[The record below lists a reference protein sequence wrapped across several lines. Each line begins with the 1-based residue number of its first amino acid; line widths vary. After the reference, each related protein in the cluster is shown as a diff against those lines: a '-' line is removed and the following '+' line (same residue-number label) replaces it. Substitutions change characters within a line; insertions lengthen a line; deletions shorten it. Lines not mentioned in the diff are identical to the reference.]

1 MKKSIFLLLILS
13 SNIWAGLYDPKTIE
27 AIEVIQSFANQNEIS
42 YEEGIQA
49 LLELLDL
56 FSSLSSN
63 LNKEGQMTLSEEE
76 KERQLREWKTWYQQ
90 IHNKLFVLTHI
101 ARIRQQILNSPTSGK
116 FEPDRQNWEREAYA
130 RIQTIK
136 QNQMYSLKQVL
147 DAISEESF
155 DHSGHQFNNLSD
167 LAKVNVEGSADSN
180 GFTATGISS
189 FSFSK
194 KFSKVV
200 SKGGSQSNPMSS
212 SPYSH
217 LYLDDDSLVNYL
229 AALPSTHKIIEI
241 LRNSSKFTE
250 LKERVR
256 KRREQI
262 EQQKLI
268 DYTSPFVSHYQEAK
282 SFDTTQMDA
291 PLPTNALPFLNALE
305 IDNQIDDS
313 IYRDLSTLYRNAPPS
328 QGKSKA
334 CVGFALASDIE
345 FELHK
350 THALEPA
357 EFLSPWSVYANLRYL
372 EEERQTPPCF
382 ELESL
387 SKTIEQGLWDIDA
400 GIRSFDGVTDN
411 PFCLINH
418 SGPKHFGF
426 VSVNSIEEYT
436 GEISF
441 LLLKTLIDHNKPPIV
456 EIHSDAMQEAEDWI
470 KITPQGSSAH
480 VLVVVGYG
488 TNEIDPFTLRKGP
501 YFIVRDSLGQQPIHY
516 KVRAQNLLKYSFGL
530 LKISQLERH

>member
-49 LLELLDL
+49 LLELPDL
-56 FSSLSSN
+56 FSSLSSG

-76 KERQLREWKTWYQQ
+76 KERQLREWKIWYQQ

-101 ARIRQQILNSPTSGK
+101 ARIREQILDAPISDK
-116 FEPDRQNWEREAYA
+116 FEPDRQNWEREAYV
-130 RIQTIK
+130 RIQTTK

-167 LAKVNVEGSADSN
+167 LAKVNVEGLADSS
-180 GFTATGISS
+180 GSTATGISS
-189 FSFSK
+189 FSFST
-194 KFSKVV
+194 KFSKRVL
-200 SKGGSQSNPMSS
+200 KGGSRANPMLS

-217 LYLDDDSLVNYL
+217 LSSDDSLVDYL
-229 AALPSTHKIIEI
+229 ATLPSTHRIIET
-241 LRNSSKFTE
+241 LSTKLTE
-250 LKERVR
+250 RIRE
-256 KRREQI
+256 RREQI

-291 PLPTNALPFLNALE
+291 PLPTNALVFLNALE

-357 EFLSPWSVYANLRYL
+357 ELLSPWSVYANLRYL
-372 EEERQTPPCF
+372 EEERQTPSCF

-387 SKTIEQGLWDIDA
+387 SNTIKQGLWDMDI

-456 EIHSDAMQEAEDWI
+456 EIRSDAMQEAEDWI

-480 VLVVVGYG
+480 VLFVVGYG

-501 YFIVRDSLGQQPIHY
+501 YFIVRNSLGQQPIHY
-516 KVRAQNLLKYSFGL
+516 KVRAQNLLKQAFGL

>member
-1 MKKSIFLLLILS
+1 ML
-13 SNIWAGLYDPKTIE
+13 
-27 AIEVIQSFANQNEIS
+27 
-42 YEEGIQA
+42 
-49 LLELLDL
+49 
-56 FSSLSSN
+56 
-63 LNKEGQMTLSEEE
+63 
-76 KERQLREWKTWYQQ
+76 
-90 IHNKLFVLTHI
+90 
-101 ARIRQQILNSPTSGK
+101 
-116 FEPDRQNWEREAYA
+116 
-130 RIQTIK
+130 
-136 QNQMYSLKQVL
+136 
-147 DAISEESF
+147 
-155 DHSGHQFNNLSD
+155 
-167 LAKVNVEGSADSN
+167 
-180 GFTATGISS
+180 
-189 FSFSK
+189 
-194 KFSKVV
+194 
-200 SKGGSQSNPMSS
+200 S
-212 SPYSH
+212 SPYSR
-217 LYLDDDSLVNYL
+217 LSSGNSLVDHL
-229 AALPSTHKIIEI
+229 AALPSTHRIIER
-241 LRNSSKFTE
+241 LRNSSTLTE

-256 KRREQI
+256 ERREQI

-268 DYTSPFVSHYQEAK
+268 DYYTSPFISHYQEAK

-291 PLPTNALPFLNALE
+291 PLPTNALSFLNTRE
-305 IDNQIDDS
+305 IDDS
-313 IYRDLSTLYRNAPPS
+313 IYRDLSALYITTPIS
-328 QGKSKA
+328 QGKSKT

-357 EFLSPWSVYANLRYL
+357 EFLSPWSVYASLRYL
-372 EEERQTPPCF
+372 EEERQIPPCF

-387 SKTIEQGLWDIDA
+387 SNTIEQGLWDIDA

-436 GEISF
+436 GKISF

-456 EIHSDAMQEAEDWI
+456 KIRSDARQEAENWI
-470 KITPQGSSAH
+470 KITPNGSSAH